1 MNFSLR
7 RLQLKIDQTA
17 NIINHIRD
25 IKTYMIGSFI
35 VLTVLHLYKSHGSL
49 RLDLCF
55 LFLH

>member
-35 VLTVLHLYKSHGSL
+35 VLTVLHLYKSHRSL
-49 RLDLCF
+49 RLDL
-55 LFLH
+55 H